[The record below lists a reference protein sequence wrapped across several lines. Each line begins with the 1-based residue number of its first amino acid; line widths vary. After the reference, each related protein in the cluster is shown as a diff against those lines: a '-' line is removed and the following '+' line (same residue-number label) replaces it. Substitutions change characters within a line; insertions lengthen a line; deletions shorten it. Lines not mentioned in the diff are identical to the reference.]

1 MGGSM
6 VNKGSPLLQSDMAIA
21 DTGASGHYFLPEAP
35 LTNINAHAP
44 RTTIRTATG
53 QPLYSTGTA
62 TLNLPTIPPA
72 TQHGHIVP
80 GLTHNLISIG
90 TLCDAGC
97 TALFT
102 ANALTVTDAAG
113 TTILSGARDTNAPR
127 LWKLSLRPHQDV
139 IALHVARPRAT
150 LAPTQHKE
158 THVDKLAPT
167 HTAKPP
173 TCPRVH
179 THLRTH
185 DLPTTRALV
194 AFLHAT
200 AGYPL
205 NPHGYKP
212 SKAASTTHGL
222 DSPTRCPTTCPSAQ
236 CCGTQ
241 RAIRTFKDHFLAI
254 LAGTAPS
261 FPADRWDLLIPHAE
275 LTLNLL
281 RASHCNPTLSAWE
294 DLFGPFNFAATP
306 LGPTGCRILIHSKAT
321 TRRSWDYRSHEGFY
335 VGPALH
341 HYRCYR
347 VLNKELRSVAITDAI
362 KFRHHYLPTPDLTAE
377 DKIIAA
383 LQQLQ
388 LATKSLTAQ
397 LHAIYKLRDIF
408 RHYATTATNPD
419 TTPPRVQALP
429 PRVPPEAPIRD
440 TTLHL
445 RYS

>member
-1 MGGSM
+1 
-6 VNKGSPLLQSDMAIA
+6 MAIA

-62 TLNLPTIPPA
+62 TLNLPTIPPV

-127 LWKLSLRPHQDV
+127 LWKLNLRPHQDA

-173 TCPRVH
+173 TCPVSIH
-179 THLRTH
+179 TYV
-185 DLPTTRALV
+185 PTTCQQLEHW
-194 AFLHAT
+194 LPSSMPPPDT
-200 AGYPL
+200 PL

-212 SKAASTTHGL
+212 SNAASTTHGL
-222 DSPTRCPTTCPSAQ
+222 DSPTR
-236 CCGTQ
+236 
-241 RAIRTFKDHFLAI
+241 
-254 LAGTAPS
+254 
-261 FPADRWDLLIPHAE
+261 W
-275 LTLNLL
+275 
-281 RASHCNPTLSAWE
+281 
-294 DLFGPFNFAATP
+294 
-306 LGPTGCRILIHSKAT
+306 
-321 TRRSWDYRSHEGFY
+321 
-335 VGPALH
+335 
-341 HYRCYR
+341 
-347 VLNKELRSVAITDAI
+347 
-362 KFRHHYLPTPDLTAE
+362 
-377 DKIIAA
+377 
-383 LQQLQ
+383 
-388 LATKSLTAQ
+388 
-397 LHAIYKLRDIF
+397 
-408 RHYATTATNPD
+408 
-419 TTPPRVQALP
+419 
-429 PRVPPEAPIRD
+429 
-440 TTLHL
+440 
-445 RYS
+445 